1 MREYGGDAMRRVA
14 VLLVIVVLLGAAPWS
29 RKAVA
34 QTTDRVQQAKQEG
47 RVVIYSTA
55 PTEVVEGVM
64 QSFEK
69 TYGVRTEYWRAESA
83 RLTDRVLTEARVG
96 KPLFDVVISSDTSM
110 LILKD
115 EKVFAPYYPSASFR
129 FPAEF
134 RDKDAMLSPWRILP
148 IGILYNS
155 KLVKA
160 EDVPTSYRDL
170 VDPKWRGKI
179 AMPDPAA
186 HFTTTNWLLEM
197 QRLLGADW
205 QSFVVGLAAQ
215 HPLFVE
221 SFIVVPRALTT
232 GEAHLGITY
241 IKFIVEFAPE
251 GAPLD
256 YVRTNPML
264 AQGNYLGLGAN
275 APHPSAGKLFIDYF
289 LSKGSLTELAA
300 RGEFVLLPGAFPPL
314 QDVKTLQF
322 TQMRPLTRDE
332 FRRWSAEFKAIF
344 KR

>member
-1 MREYGGDAMRRVA
+1 MRRVGM
-14 VLLVIVVLLGAAPWS
+14 LLLAAVLLGAGTVS
-29 RKAVA
+29 QEAVA
-34 QTTDRVQQAKQEG
+34 QPTDRVQQAKREG

-64 QSFEK
+64 KTFEK
-69 TYGVRTEYWRAESA
+69 TYGVRTEYWRAESG
-83 RLTDRVLTEARVG
+83 RLTDRVLTEARAG

-110 LILKD
+110 LLLKD
-115 EKVFAPYYPSASFR
+115 EKVFAAYYPSASFR

-148 IGILYNS
+148 IGILYNP
-155 KLVKA
+155 KFVKA
-160 EDVPTSYRDL
+160 EEAPKSYRDL

-179 AMPDPAA
+179 AMPDPTS
-186 HFTTTNWLLEM
+186 HFTTTNWLVEM
-197 QRLLGADW
+197 QRVLGADW
-205 QSFVVGLAAQ
+205 SAFVAGLAEQ
-215 HPLFVE
+215 RPLFVE

-232 GEAHLGITY
+232 GEAHIGITY
-241 IKFIVEFAPE
+241 IKFVVELASE

-256 YVRTNPML
+256 YVRIKPML
-264 AQGNYLGLGAN
+264 AQGNYLGLGAK
-275 APHPSAGKLFIDYF
+275 APHPNAAKVFIDYF
-289 LSKGSLTELAA
+289 LSKESLTDLASH
-300 RGEFVLLPGAFPPL
+300 GEFVLLPGAVPPL

-332 FRRWSAEFKAIF
+332 FRRWTAEFKALF

>member
-1 MREYGGDAMRRVA
+1 MLLLAA
-14 VLLVIVVLLGAAPWS
+14 VLLVASTWS
-29 RKAVA
+29 QEAVA
-34 QTTDRVQQAKQEG
+34 QPRDRIQQAKQEG
-47 RVVIYSTA
+47 TVVIYSTA
-55 PTEVVEGVM
+55 PTEAVEGVM
-64 QSFEK
+64 KSFEK
-69 TYGVRTEYWRAESA
+69 AYGVRTEYWRAESGL
-83 RLTDRVLTEARVG
+83 LTDRVLTEARAG

-115 EKVFAPYYPSASFR
+115 ERVFAAYYPSASFR

-148 IGILYNS
+148 IGILYNP

-160 EDVPTSYRDL
+160 EDVPKSYREL

-179 AMPDPAA
+179 AMPDPAT
-186 HFTTTNWLLEM
+186 HFTTTNWLAEM
-197 QRLLGADW
+197 QRVLGPEWPA
-205 QSFVVGLAAQ
+205 FVAGLAEQ
-215 HPLFVE
+215 RPLFVE

-241 IKFIVEFAPE
+241 IKFVVEGGTE

-256 YVRTNPML
+256 YVRTKPML
-264 AQGNYLGLGAN
+264 AQGNYLGLGAK
-275 APHPSAGKLFIDYF
+275 APHPNAGKLFIDYF
-289 LSKGSLTELAA
+289 LSKDSLTELAA
-300 RGEFVLLPGAFPPL
+300 HGEFVLLPGVLPPVP
-314 QDVKTLQF
+314 DVKTLQF

-332 FRRWSAEFKAIF
+332 FRRWSAEFKALF